1 MDKNA
6 LIKKIRKYKGNQV
19 YISGLQ
25 KELENDVELDIIQLA
40 MAERLLKNAGRNKK
54 NEQKKEAK
62 KIVKEQKSLLFPVKV
77 TDDVIKSYFP
87 NIFDYQIEGVR
98 WLIEPKP
105 AKWLLDE
112 QGLGKTMQCIIAA
125 LIIGAKKNVIICP
138 NFLKS
143 NWRHEILKFTDDV
156 QYINDD
162 TIGLLKQF
170 NIINYDSVH
179 KYSKQLILNEIDITI
194 VDESQFIKHLESR
207 RHLFTKAVTN
217 SSKRIWALT
226 GTAKDNKL
234 FDLFG
239 QLQILKHELGTNK
252 MFFGQRYCNTNE
264 DNPFDF
270 TGAKNLKELHKKLF
284 SSIALRRTKDVLK
297 GIIPDKL
304 PNREIFYELDSFK
317 NYYKLLKD
325 YEKKTQQD
333 DYILGGFN
341 HLTEINILKQ
351 FLAKEKL
358 HLNKELIDNILEES
372 IDEKIIIFSN
382 HTSIINHYHNIYKDC
397 SLVHDGNQGGQQELD
412 FIKNEFNT
420 NPKIRILICQYQN
433 SYAGLNL
440 QIASHTIFNE
450 LPQTPGVELQA
461 KDRTHRPGQQ
471 YLTNYYYTMF
481 QDTIDETLYLLFQE
495 EHKIS
500 KNVIDGEDN
509 IINIDMYKRLHS
521 EILKSI
527 VN

>member
-1 MDKNA
+1 
-6 LIKKIRKYKGNQV
+6 
-19 YISGLQ
+19 
-25 KELENDVELDIIQLA
+25 
-40 MAERLLKNAGRNKK
+40 
-54 NEQKKEAK
+54 
-62 KIVKEQKSLLFPVKV
+62 
-77 TDDVIKSYFP
+77 
-87 NIFDYQIEGVR
+87 
-98 WLIEPKP
+98 
-105 AKWLLDE
+105 
-112 QGLGKTMQCIIAA
+112 
-125 LIIGAKKNVIICP
+125 
-138 NFLKS
+138 
-143 NWRHEILKFTDDV
+143 
-156 QYINDD
+156 
-162 TIGLLKQF
+162 
-170 NIINYDSVH
+170 
-179 KYSKQLILNEIDITI
+179 
-194 VDESQFIKHLESR
+194 
-207 RHLFTKAVTN
+207 
-217 SSKRIWALT
+217 
-226 GTAKDNKL
+226 
-234 FDLFG
+234 
-239 QLQILKHELGTNK
+239 

-270 TGAKNLKELHKKLF
+270 TGAKNLKELHNKLF
-284 SSIALRRTKDVLK
+284 SSVALRRTKDVLK
-297 GIIPDKL
+297 GIIPDKI
-304 PNREIFYELDSFK
+304 PNKEIFYELESFK

-372 IDEKIIIFSN
+372 PDEKIIIFSN

-412 FIKNEFNT
+412 FIKNEFNN

-440 QIASHTIFNE
+440 QIANHTIFNE
-450 LPQTPGVELQA
+450 LPQTPGIELQA

-481 QDTIDETLYLLFQE
+481 QNTIDETLYLLFQE

-521 EILKSI
+521 SILKSI